1 MRLVSN
7 NVHLFVRRTIGRSL
21 LSLVCLPL
29 TPFIDAWEEG
39 RGIVLRWQ
47 HFVVERHRQVSDF
60 VGACCGREDER

>member
-1 MRLVSN
+1 MRVVSKDID
-7 NVHLFVRRTIGRSL
+7 FFMRRTIGRSL